1 VSAARLQSV
10 LGLTDEELLQIL
22 GSDPISV
29 ITGEEDLRPEVEI
42 LQQLLR
48 EPAEALGESTLQR
61 WARTSGPHGRPV
73 DLLCAQDF
81 AGFEDALADLGERGF
96 IVSRP
101 DPGASRRARPR

>member
-1 VSAARLQSV
+1 VSAARLQSL
-10 LGLTDEELLQIL
+10 LGLTDEELLRVL

-29 ITGEEDLRPEVEI
+29 ITGEEDLRPEVQVLDE
-42 LQQLLR
+42 LLR
-48 EPAEALGESTLQR
+48 EPAETLGESTLRR
-61 WARTSGPHGRPV
+61 WVRTSGPRGRPV

>member
-1 VSAARLQSV
+1 VSAARLQSL
-10 LGLTDEELLQIL
+10 LGLTDEELLRVL

-29 ITGEEDLRPEVEI
+29 ITGEEDLRPEVQVLGE
-42 LQQLLR
+42 LLR
-48 EPAEALGESTLQR
+48 EPAETLGESTLRR
-61 WARTSGPHGRPV
+61 WVRTSGPRGRPV